1 MSIYFA
7 RRHSLSCANGILS
20 AMDPFSITAGIVGVL
35 DCVTKLSCTISRFK
49 ADYKLAD
56 ADLEIA
62 RQHAL
67 LLQEE
72 IGALE
77 SGKLSTYSQP
87 YDKIN
92 GYHQIDRAAESGH
105 PGLEEASFAK
115 AMSTAHKLLSS
126 IDSSFSL
133 RSEPHT
139 WRSKVRWA
147 MKDKHT
153 LAQLKE
159 KFGLPKARCKGS

>member
-1 MSIYFA
+1 
-7 RRHSLSCANGILS
+7 
-20 AMDPFSITAGIVGVL
+20 MDPLSVTAGIVGIL
-35 DCVTKLSCTISRFK
+35 DCVTKLSCAISRFK

-67 LLQEE
+67 LLQQE
-72 IGALE
+72 IEALDSRKVLNYSRPYNKVSEHHQLDGAADNSHL
-77 SGKLSTYSQP
+77 
-87 YDKIN
+87 
-92 GYHQIDRAAESGH
+92 
-105 PGLEEASFAK
+105 GLEEASFTK

-159 KFGLPKARCKGS
+159 RIRSTESTLQGIVTMEQL

>member
-1 MSIYFA
+1 
-7 RRHSLSCANGILS
+7 
-20 AMDPFSITAGIVGVL
+20 MDPFSVTAGVIGVL
-35 DCVTKLSCTISRFK
+35 DCVTKLSCAISRFK

-62 RQHAL
+62 RQQAL

-72 IGALE
+72 IKVLE
-77 SGKLSTYSQP
+77 SRKVPNSSLPHT
-87 YDKIN
+87 KIN
-92 GYHQIDRAAESGH
+92 GHHEFDRPVENSRLS
-105 PGLEEASFAK
+105 LEEASFAK
-115 AMSTAHKLLSS
+115 AMSTAHNLLSS

-133 RSEPHT
+133 RSKPHT

-159 KFGLPKARCKGS
+159 QIRSTESTLQGIVTMEQL

>member
-1 MSIYFA
+1 
-7 RRHSLSCANGILS
+7 
-20 AMDPFSITAGIVGVL
+20 MDPFSITAGIVGVL
-35 DCVTKLSCTISRFK
+35 DCVTKLSCAISRFR

-62 RQHAL
+62 RQQAL

-77 SGKLSTYSQP
+77 SRKASDYPRPCNNVNEDYKCGHAAV
-87 YDKIN
+87 N
-92 GYHQIDRAAESGH
+92 GHL
-105 PGLEEASFAK
+105 GLEEASFAK
-115 AMSTAHKLLSS
+115 AMSTAHKLLTS

-159 KFGLPKARCKGS
+159 RIRSTESTLQGIVKMEQL